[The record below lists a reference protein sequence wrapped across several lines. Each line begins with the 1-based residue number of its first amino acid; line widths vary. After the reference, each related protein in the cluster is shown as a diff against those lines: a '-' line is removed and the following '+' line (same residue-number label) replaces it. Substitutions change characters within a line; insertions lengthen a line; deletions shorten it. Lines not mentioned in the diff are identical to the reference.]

1 MVSKQHLK
9 AIQETLEQERLR
21 LLERLGME
29 PAEVAVNTANSGPAA
44 SRTLGDLAGRDRSIA
59 VNSVERNMLE
69 QIEAAIARI
78 AAGDYG
84 TCEQCGKPIN
94 PERLE
99 AVPYATL
106 CIACQSA
113 SDA

>member
-1 MVSKQHLK
+1 MLSKRHLE
-9 AIQETLEQERLR
+9 AIQQNLELERLR
-21 LLERLGME
+21 LLERLGIE
-29 PAEVAVNTANSGPAA
+29 PEELAVGTANSSPTT
-44 SRTLGDLAGRDRSIA
+44 SRTLGDLAVRDRSIA
-59 VNSVERNMLE
+59 VSSVERNMLE

-113 SDA
+113 SDT

>member
-1 MVSKQHLK
+1 MLSKRQLQIIEQNLVSD
-9 AIQETLEQERLR
+9 RLR
-21 LLERLGME
+21 LLGRLGVEAAE
-29 PAEVAVNTANSGPAA
+29 PVTGATAEGSVDNRKIV
-44 SRTLGDLAGRDRSIA
+44 DLAGRDRSLA
-59 VNSVERNMLE
+59 VNSVEREILE

-113 SDA
+113 ADT